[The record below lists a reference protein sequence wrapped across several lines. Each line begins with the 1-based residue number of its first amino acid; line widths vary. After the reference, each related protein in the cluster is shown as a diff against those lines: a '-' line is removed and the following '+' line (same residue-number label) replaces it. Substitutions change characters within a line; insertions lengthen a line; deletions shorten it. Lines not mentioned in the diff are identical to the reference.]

1 MPLQKIDVVTTALRR
16 AEILDLAFKSYF
28 AGGIANL
35 PSVRLII
42 NVDPIGDSSVD
53 EIYKLA
59 KQYSSDILIRAP
71 EQGCFADAVNWAWSQ
86 VTTDYFLHLED
97 DWLLRRPIDF
107 LEWSSALENSGDLQS
122 VLIRKKRRQI
132 VGHGDSAGLHFSFR
146 ANLSRRDV
154 IQRVGCIPL
163 GFNPEKY
170 AIQRLGSRNVSSDFG
185 DEYQL
190 IDMGRKWSKSRG
202 WRKADKNNQIK
213 ADSLKA
219 SSNWFGERSS
229 NFINTF
235 DYLRS
240 RLYWKMILTSYS
252 AGVT

>member
-28 AGGIANL
+28 AGGITNL
-35 PSVRLII
+35 PPVRLII
-42 NVDPIGDSSVD
+42 NVDPIGDSSVE

-59 KQYSSDILIRAP
+59 KKYSSDILIRAP
-71 EQGCFADAVNWAWSQ
+71 EQGCFSDAVNWAWSQ
-86 VTTDYFLHLED
+86 VKTEYFLHLED
-97 DWLLRRPIDF
+97 DWLLRRPVDF

-132 VGHGDSAGLHFSFR
+132 VDCGGSAGLHFSFR

-154 IQRVGCIPL
+154 IQRVGDIPQ

-170 AIQRLGSRNVSSDFG
+170 AIQRLGSQSVSNDFG

-202 WRKADKNNQIK
+202 WRKADKNNQIT
-213 ADSLKA
+213 ADSLSA

-229 NFINTF
+229 NFLNTI

-240 RLYWKMILTSYS
+240 RLHWRIILNSYS
-252 AGVT
+252 THVT